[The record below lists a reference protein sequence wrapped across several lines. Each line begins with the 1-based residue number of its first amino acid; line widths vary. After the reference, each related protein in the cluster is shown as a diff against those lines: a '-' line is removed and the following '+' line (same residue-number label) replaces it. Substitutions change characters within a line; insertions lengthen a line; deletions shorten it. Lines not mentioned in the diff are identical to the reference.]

1 MAVIRTTICILLV
14 LACSTVF
21 AQDYEIRLHRPQKAG
36 DRYELT
42 ASGSMTEQMVLS
54 GKQQVIRENRSSLSC
69 ELSGVVT
76 VLETDAMMRDKTIRL
91 VVSRCVLSGDGKSY
105 ENEVLA
111 KGTEVIARLDKKRET
126 FLIDDKPASPEV
138 EKVLGLFFF
147 PHTSEVTDDDVF
159 GTRERKKVGDSWPVN
174 SSVAARDLEDEGMR
188 VKAENVKG
196 STTLEKVVDV
206 DGIKCLHL
214 SGNMELTGMDFP
226 LPPGFTVEFSD
237 MSAVLSGDFPVDTS
251 IAPLSETGTMTM
263 AFVGK
268 GKPSPDSPEVTLSIE
283 KSKSTEIRL
292 RFLKKS

>member
-1 MAVIRTTICILLV
+1 
-14 LACSTVF
+14 
-21 AQDYEIRLHRPQKAG
+21 
-36 DRYELT
+36 
-42 ASGSMTEQMVLS
+42 
-54 GKQQVIRENRSSLSC
+54 
-69 ELSGVVT
+69 
-76 VLETDAMMRDKTIRL
+76 
-91 VVSRCVLSGDGKSY
+91 
-105 ENEVLA
+105 
-111 KGTEVIARLDKKRET
+111 
-126 FLIDDKPASPEV
+126 
-138 EKVLGLFFF
+138 
-147 PHTSEVTDDDVF
+147 
-159 GTRERKKVGDSWPVN
+159 
-174 SSVAARDLEDEGMR
+174 MR

-237 MSAVLSGDFPVDTS
+237 MSAVLSGDFPVDPS